1 MDMLDVHHIAIY
13 DDLIAA
19 KVQGCTSLV
28 FSERA
33 SRISIK
39 ISSIIRL
46 FQFQVLQITDQEDWY
61 DTGNYIKPKSLY

>member
-1 MDMLDVHHIAIY
+1 MKRIFNGNGRPLAMDMLDVHHIAIY

-46 FQFQVLQITDQEDWY
+46 FQFQVLQITDQED
-61 DTGNYIKPKSLY
+61 

>member
-46 FQFQVLQITDQEDWY
+46 FQFQVLQITDQEDRY